1 MKYIFIVCLL
11 FTGCIKPRI
20 DLDLRQFGDHAY
32 MSRVEI
38 FRLDT
43 TEEQLQEYHETGEL
57 TPSVKEVFV
66 DRGTVIDSSA
76 ATAVCTVAPNTDLT
90 NVGIAFISTAQK
102 IEPLG
107 GAPVPGHLSDFS
119 KGGPYVYRLTS
130 ADGTKRDW
138 TVTIKF

>member
-1 MKYIFIVCLL
+1 MKYIFILCLL
-11 FTGCIKPRI
+11 FTGCLKPRI
-20 DLDLRQFGDHAY
+20 HLDLTQFGDHAY

-43 TEEQLQEYHETGEL
+43 TEEQLEEYHENGEL
-57 TPSVKEVFV
+57 TPAIKRVFV
-66 DRGTVIDSSA
+66 DLGTVIDSTA

-90 NVGIAFISTAQK
+90 NVAIAFITTAQK
-102 IEPLG
+102 VEPLE
-107 GAPVPGHLSDFS
+107 GAPVPGHLSNFS
-119 KGGPYVYRLTS
+119 KGGPYVYRLFS